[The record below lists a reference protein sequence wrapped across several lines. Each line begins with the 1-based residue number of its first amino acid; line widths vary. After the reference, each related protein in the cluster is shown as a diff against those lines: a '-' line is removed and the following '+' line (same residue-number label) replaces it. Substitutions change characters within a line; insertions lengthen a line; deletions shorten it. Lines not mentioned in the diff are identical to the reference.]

1 MPRTGRVV
9 LPEYPHHVVQR
20 GHNRQVVF
28 AEQAD
33 YRRYLETL
41 EEFKTTF
48 GVRVYA
54 FCLMTNHVHLLLSPK
69 STGALGLLMKRLAG
83 RQTQHHNR
91 AEGRRGTLW
100 EGRYKSS
107 PVQSDSY
114 LMACVRYIELN
125 PVRAR
130 MVATPRDYFWSSAQ
144 RWFAESNP
152 YPWLDPIPFPEGLGS
167 DLAKQTEQYKCF
179 LREAIPEGEWEMI
192 RNSVARCQ
200 LTGDFRFVDEVEQI
214 LGRRVEHRGPGRPA
228 DGRKGK

>member
-1 MPRTGRVV
+1 VV
-9 LPEYPHHVVQR
+9 LPQFPHHVVQR

-28 AEQAD
+28 AEPAD

-41 EEFKTTF
+41 EEFKDAF

-54 FCLMTNHVHLLLSPK
+54 FCLMTNHVHLLLAPESA
-69 STGALGLLMKRLAG
+69 GALGLLMKRLAG

-130 MVATPRDYFWSSAQ
+130 MVASPEDYFWSSSQ
-144 RWFAESNP
+144 RWFARSNP
-152 YPWLDPIPFPEGLGS
+152 YPWLDPIPFPEEFGTDWTRQS
-167 DLAKQTEQYKCF
+167 EQYKCF
-179 LREAIPEGEWEMI
+179 LHEAIPEGEWELI
-192 RNSVARCQ
+192 RDSVTRCQ
-200 LTGDFRFVDEVEQI
+200 LTGDSRFVDEVEKI
-214 LGRRVEHRGPGRPA
+214 LGRRLEHRRPGRP
-228 DGRKGK
+228 KK

>member
-1 MPRTGRVV
+1 V

-28 AEQAD
+28 AEAGD

-41 EEFKTTF
+41 EEFKAVF

-54 FCLMTNHVHLLLSPK
+54 FCLMTNHVHLLLAPD
-69 STGALGLLMKRLAG
+69 TQAGLGALMKRLAG
-83 RQTQHHNR
+83 RQTQYHNR

-107 PVQSDSY
+107 PVQSDRY

-130 MVATPRDYFWSSAQ
+130 MVAAPEDYVWSSGQ
-144 RWFAESNP
+144 RWNKGTNA
-152 YPWLDPIPFPEGLGS
+152 YPWLDDIPFPPEFGLDADSRSQAYRRFIRG
-167 DLAKQTEQYKCF
+167 
-179 LREAIPEGEWEMI
+179 AIPDGEWELI
-192 RNSVARCQ
+192 RESVGRGQ
-200 LTGDFRFVDEVEQI
+200 LTGDNRFVDEVQQI
-214 LGRRVEHRGPGRPA
+214 LGKRIEHRRQGRPA
-228 DGRKGK
+228 RARK